1 MGYLFCTMSSPEI
14 IGSLI
19 ILSLWS
25 RLKAQ
30 AHQGA
35 ETGAVFV
42 VLLPVEPR
50 GAAFP
55 GALAWSV
62 DSLSHRGSQA
72 AGRWH
77 CPEVDTTASQQGA
90 RVQILTTTTY

>member
-42 VLLPVEPR
+42 VPLPVEPR

-55 GALAWSV
+55 GGLGMVCGFLITQRQPGGWEVALP
-62 DSLSHRGSQA
+62 RG
-72 AGRWH
+72 
-77 CPEVDTTASQQGA
+77 
-90 RVQILTTTTY
+90 